1 LINDEQKI
9 EVGNQEEVDEET
21 IDLQIVLENLIGFHD
36 YSYFLN
42 LYYNSS

>member
-21 IDLQIVLENLIGFHD
+21 IDLQIVLENLIG
-36 YSYFLN
+36 YFLN